1 MVRQDFREFDADK
14 KDTAWFRRVI
24 VELIGKKQWLILP
37 AQYNINMTFADANY
51 DISKTKAKYDA
62 FNIPPEEQFIDFT
75 PLDLLGNRIEAITSI
90 IEKQGF
96 EVKSKCTDP
105 TAVSKREQDI
115 ALLKAEK
122 ELEPIRKQF
131 AQGLGLSKPLP
142 IASEEDFS
150 SDISPVKEMNLD
162 MTNPVDEGIYK
173 NLFQR
178 QIWEIAVEL
187 GISHYFNMS
196 GTREMLKQLVE
207 DMINHHCFSLS
218 CSVNS
223 YSGEPEIER
232 LMPYEAFTILGK
244 RFDRS
249 DAIAKGWERRVSVR
263 EAIAFMGRDVTK
275 DELDQFLAAANS
287 ASSTNFIGI
296 WYPELVAHCPENF
309 CEHGQFLNMT
319 CMLGYMEMKSQNSDL
334 YIHSYDN
341 GNILTQK
348 QNLDF
353 QWQQNWTSVER
364 MPKKKNEKYLEYK
377 FYDVTYKG
385 YYLPSNHFVY
395 GFGKLPLAV
404 RFGSKNQ
411 LTDYSIITYRKNG
424 KSMNQKCQPFIRH
437 FFDLWCKYQHFINES
452 RPSGEAW
459 DMDVVREIAN
469 DLTGTDGKVGDWIST
484 LKILQ
489 NNVNTIYKTKTID
502 GVKAVGGDGDPI
514 KPRVR
519 GIDPTVRDIVAYM
532 ANDLQ
537 QIETITGVNSV
548 LLAQAP
554 PTQDTGYKVSQ
565 LYLSQS
571 INTIHYI
578 QSAIEQ
584 SFSNAGVNVCQK
596 IQFILNDSKSSPAY
610 KAIEQAIG
618 KRNTE
623 AIKQLGKEPPYTF
636 SIFIEFGMTVA
647 QREEVKQVT
656 NLMMQSKA
664 ITAAQQMTINSI
676 QNYKLASALLTYYET
691 KAMQQAQQ
699 AGQLAFQ
706 QATATEDQKTQGK
719 LAEINAQSQGDLAVA
734 DKTGEW
740 AYRVKQLEVSGKD
753 QVQDKKEIS
762 KQITQDKKHQQ
773 SIQEKVIDK
782 QLEDNAAT

>member
-1 MVRQDFREFDADK
+1 MIRQDFREFDESK

-24 VELIGKKQWLILP
+24 IELIGKKQWLISSS
-37 AQYNINMTFADANY
+37 QYNINMSFADASY
-51 DISKTKAKYDA
+51 DISKTKAKYDS
-62 FNIPPEEQFIDFT
+62 FNIPPEEQFIDFA

-105 TAVSKREQDI
+105 TAVSKKEQDI

-150 SDISPVKEMNLD
+150 SDIAPVKEMNLD

-187 GISHYFNMS
+187 GISHYFNLS
-196 GTREMLKQLVE
+196 GTKEILKQLVE
-207 DMINHHCFSLS
+207 DMINHNCFAMACAVS
-218 CSVNS
+218 S
-223 YSGEPEIER
+223 YSGEPYLKR
-232 LMPYEAFTILGK
+232 LMPYSAYTVLGK
-244 RFDRS
+244 RYDRS
-249 DAIAKGWERRVSVR
+249 DAIAKGWEERVSVR
-263 EAIAFMGRDVTK
+263 ELIQLMGKDVTQA
-275 DELDQFLAAANS
+275 ELNEILALANTTS
-287 ASSTNFIGI
+287 GTNYLGV
-296 WYPELVAHCPENF
+296 WLPDMVGQCPSDHCTY
-309 CEHGQFLNMT
+309 QVFLNLT
-319 CMLGYMEMKSQNSDL
+319 CMLGYMELKSQNSDL
-334 YIHSYDN
+334 YVHSYDN

-348 QNLDF
+348 ENLDF
-353 QWQQNWTSVER
+353 QWSESWNLVER
-364 MPKKKNEKYLEYK
+364 MPEKKNEKYLEYK

-385 YYLPSNHFVY
+385 YYIPSSSFVF

-404 RFGSKNQ
+404 RFGTKNE

-452 RPSGEAW
+452 RPSGENW
-459 DMDVVREIAN
+459 DIDVVREIAN
-469 DLTGTDGKVGDWIST
+469 EIVGIDGKVGDVMST
-484 LKILQ
+484 LKILK
-489 NNVNTIYKTKTID
+489 NTVDSVYKTKTID
-502 GVKAVGGDGDPI
+502 GQQTGGDGDPV
-514 KPRVR
+514 KARVR

-584 SFSNAGVNVCQK
+584 SFSNAGTNICQK
-596 IQFILNDSKSSPAY
+596 IQFILNGKKSTPAY
-610 KAIEQAIG
+610 QSVEQAIG
-618 KRNTE
+618 KRNAE

-647 QREEVKQVT
+647 QREEIKMLTGQMLQGKV
-656 NLMMQSKA
+656 
-664 ITAAQQMTINSI
+664 ITAAQAMTINAI
-676 QNYKLASALLTYYET
+676 ANFKLAAALLSYYET
-691 KAMQQAQQ
+691 KAFQQAQES
-699 AGQLAFQ
+699 GKLAFE
-706 QATATEDQKTQGK
+706 QALASEQQKTQGA
-719 LAEINAQSQGDLAVA
+719 LAEINAKAQGDLAVA

-740 AYRVKQLEVSGKD
+740 QYRVKQLEVTGKD

-773 SIQEKVIDK
+773 SIQEKIVEK
-782 QLEDNAAT
+782 QLDSDE